1 MGYQKGIMI
10 TFSTKSTSS
19 LRDCPA
25 SDGLSAKDDR
35 PGSTCKAELRQQGH
49 RESTPFLGLRGR
61 ICLTFVG

>member
-35 PGSTCKAELRQQGH
+35 PGSTCKTELRRHGH
-49 RESTPFLGLRGR
+49 RESLQFPGSRGR
-61 ICLTFVG
+61 ICLIFVW